1 MGNPLAHSEA
11 RSTICDCMGM
21 SACVTYRGVPLFAW
35 RSCHSWCDFRLLRLL
50 LADFSV
56 SSVARIHSLNL
67 THRCNGKPRASDGE
81 AQPLLRNANAENLR
95 LSGLDHTCG
104 EAFNQKNSLHPS
116 HAPPPCIPVMPPPT
130 CIPCPHASRIDTQ
143 VLSIIYMGLGATTA
157 VNLRAVSGSA
167 NRSAGHACSSHTMQS
182 IHAGQE
188 PVGCI
193 SASGPI

>member
-116 HAPPPCIPVMPPPT
+116 HAPPRASQSCPP
-130 CIPCPHASRIDTQ
+130 PHASPVPMLPALTPRSFPSSTW
-143 VLSIIYMGLGATTA
+143 GLG
-157 VNLRAVSGSA
+157 LPQ
-167 NRSAGHACSSHTMQS
+167 QS
-182 IHAGQE
+182 TSD
-188 PVGCI
+188 P
-193 SASGPI
+193 